1 MTPRTRLGPSP
12 EDILQA
18 FFEALVWPASVGRV
32 PASVSLPFQIL
43 NFGSFSIQVIK
54 SSGSAKADQWRT
66 TFCVFF
72 IGIFCAWQI
81 YGQIPDVDAPLPP
94 AGSKAEAEEAR
105 ITKLLRERQL
115 ALLLSRT
122 PNPSP
127 EELHRAK
134 TAKPDRNLRRHYA
147 NILEL
152 TVAIRTLG
160 SRFLSPND
168 VLRGRDFMSRA
179 FQSWARMGAHMTPYF
194 HLAVHYV
201 EPFLAMGPSYGW
213 WTFPYERN
221 NGFLGRFNHN
231 GHGGGELE
239 ATMMRGW
246 WKSMLIYNLVRSPP
260 AYLYHSLFS
269 LTY

>member
-1 MTPRTRLGPSP
+1 MFC
-12 EDILQA
+12 I
-18 FFEALVWPASVGRV
+18 FFV
-32 PASVSLPFQIL
+32 
-43 NFGSFSIQVIK
+43 
-54 SSGSAKADQWRT
+54 
-66 TFCVFF
+66 
-72 IGIFCAWQI
+72 GIFCAWQI

-115 ALLLSRT
+115 ALLLSRN
-122 PNPSP
+122 PNPLP

-134 TAKPDRNLRRHYA
+134 TTKPDRNLRRHYA

-246 WKSMLIYNLVRSPP
+246 WKSMLIYNLVRSPLHTCLTHRSDQHIRSSISSACLRHVFGKIRLHLMP
-260 AYLYHSLFS
+260 FEHASRTRTVNKLEELYEPTSLKWLQS
-269 LTY
+269 IT